1 MEVRLDTKPKARRV
15 GLLIQELPGELLVY
29 DQERHKAHCLNSTAS
44 LIWQNCDGETPV
56 TGIADRLSVA
66 LKSPVSSEL
75 VVVALE
81 KLSSRHLLDDPPSTH
96 GGNKGPS
103 RREVLRRIGLTAAI
117 ALPVVTSI
125 VAPRAAQAATCLPS
139 GSSCSSG
146 AQCCSG
152 VCNGAP
158 SGTCA

>member
-44 LIWQNCDGETPV
+44 LIWQSCDGRTPV
-56 TGIADRLSVA
+56 TGIADRLSTE

-75 VVVALE
+75 VLVALE
-81 KLSSRHLLDDPPSTH
+81 KLSSRHLLDDPFKNQSA
-96 GGNKGPS
+96 GKGPS
-103 RREVLRRIGLTAAI
+103 RREVLRQIGLTAAV
-117 ALPVVTSI
+117 ALPVITSI

-139 GSSCSSG
+139 GSSCSSP

-152 VCNGAP
+152 VCSA
-158 SGTCA
+158 STCA